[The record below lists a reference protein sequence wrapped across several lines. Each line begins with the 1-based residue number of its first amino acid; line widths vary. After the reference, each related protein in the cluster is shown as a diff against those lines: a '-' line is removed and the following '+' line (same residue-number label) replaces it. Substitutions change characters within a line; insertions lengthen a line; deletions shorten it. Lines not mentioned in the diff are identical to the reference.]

1 MELCL
6 GDFSTILI
14 NTIVTKNIIMPIE
27 EYTPN
32 SKYPHLRYYRVR
44 VVDPSNPN
52 KKKYIRYLGS
62 SGRSLGEAKMIEV
75 SQAIDSIEMEREGK
89 LNKLEKEIVI
99 SGYKRGVGWW
109 DKDQYTP
116 AEKLKYELSQ
126 GGEHD
131 IENWV
136 IGEGLTVEEIKK
148 RLEIRDINVSEN
160 VIRNTIPEWMWR
172 ISEDERKEKSKA
184 KRDATI
190 ARRNELIEKGKLT
203 ETEIQNKIEIRLRDS
218 DELIED
224 LRDARDELR
233 KQLLKSDVEKD
244 DAINDAKEYE
254 KRFRDVTKLR
264 R

>member
-1 MELCL
+1 M
-6 GDFSTILI
+6 G
-14 NTIVTKNIIMPIE
+14 IE
-27 EYTPN
+27 PYTPN
-32 SKYPHLRYYRVR
+32 SKYPHLKYYRVR
-44 VVDPSNPN
+44 VVDPNNPK
-52 KKKYIRYLGS
+52 KKKYIRYLGA
-62 SGRSLGEAKMIEV
+62 SGRSLSESKMIEV
-75 SQAIDSIEMEREGK
+75 SQAIDSIEMERGGK

-109 DKDQYTP
+109 DKDKYTP

-172 ISEDERKEKSKA
+172 ISEEERKEKSKA
-184 KRDATI
+184 KRDVTI

-203 ETEIQNKIEIRLRDS
+203 ETEIQSKIETRLRDS

-244 DAINDAKEYE
+244 NAINDAKKYE
-254 KRFRDVTKLR
+254 KKFRGVTKLR